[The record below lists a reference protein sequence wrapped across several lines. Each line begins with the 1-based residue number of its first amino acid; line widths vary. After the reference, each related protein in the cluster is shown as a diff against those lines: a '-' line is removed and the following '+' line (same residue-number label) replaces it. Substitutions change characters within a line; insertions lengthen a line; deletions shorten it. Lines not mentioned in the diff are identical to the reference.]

1 LAHNTNAERQEPTWT
16 QRTVFTQSVRE
27 SDKLRLKR
35 ISADRIIEFAES
47 LDDLFMAY
55 ETLHENDQSTDDQI
69 TMAIGV
75 FYFEETERDAGYT
88 W

>member
-1 LAHNTNAERQEPTWT
+1 
-16 QRTVFTQSVRE
+16 
-27 SDKLRLKR
+27 
-35 ISADRIIEFAES
+35 
-47 LDDLFMAY
+47 MAY